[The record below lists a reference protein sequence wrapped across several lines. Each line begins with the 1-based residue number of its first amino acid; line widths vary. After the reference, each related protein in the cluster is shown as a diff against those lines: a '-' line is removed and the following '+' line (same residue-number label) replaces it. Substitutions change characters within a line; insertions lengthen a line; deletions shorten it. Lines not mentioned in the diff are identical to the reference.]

1 MDLDD
6 LRRIS
11 EDAEE
16 SAFRLETLPQ
26 YLVPQEAER
35 FAIWNSGEPLPLR
48 TPENSEWLARL
59 QRDTANGFRWY
70 RVHILDQP
78 LTSYLRFELDSYSEG
93 AAVGNEI
100 YVADRDSHPELM
112 ELHEDFWLFDDEI
125 AVRMIYDD
133 EGRFLY
139 PELVDDIESYMQVR
153 DAALHH
159 AEPLIDYLARKN
171 LTSESPKIILDR
183 P

>member
-11 EDAEE
+11 DDAKE

-78 LTSYLRFELDSYSEG
+78 LTSYLRFELYSYLEG
-93 AAVGNEI
+93 VAVGNEI
-100 YVADRDSHPELM
+100 YVADRDSHPDLI
-112 ELHEDFWLFDDEI
+112 ELHEDFWLVDDKI
-125 AVRMIYDD
+125 SVRMVYDD
-133 EGRFLY
+133 EGHFRY
-139 PELVDDIESYMQVR
+139 PELVDDIESYIQVR
-153 DAALHH
+153 DTALRH
-159 AEPLIDYLARKN
+159 AEPLTDYLARKN
-171 LTSESPKIILDR
+171 LTPEALR
-183 P
+183 MTL